1 MEMERPDLTLPFM
14 TDSPYGYRVNVLNP
28 YVQGLFNRFRKKHGI
43 PLHYPPSDEARLT
56 FELQVI
62 PHLEKRFRC
71 KAPPVSIPRRIAE
84 RIPIELLKALYG
96 YTGVTALDIKP
107 KAQAEAESG
116 GKESA
121 KK

>member
-1 MEMERPDLTLPFM
+1 MQVDKPDLTRPF
-14 TDSPYGYRVNVLNP
+14 TEDSPYGYRVNVLNP
-28 YVQGLFNRFRKKHGI
+28 YVQGLFNRFRVKHGI
-43 PLHYPPSDEARLT
+43 PLHYPPSDEERLT

-71 KAPPVSIPRRIAE
+71 KAPPPNIPRRIAE

-96 YTGVTALDIKP
+96 YTGITALDIKP
-107 KAQAEAESG
+107 QAEAES
-116 GKESA
+116 A